1 MQAGLENY
9 QNCKKKQ
16 YFQSYQCLVI
26 YVVQYECDATKLCGI
41 RLSKKE
47 W

>member
-1 MQAGLENY
+1 MEAELENY
-9 QNCKKKQ
+9 QNDKKTPF
-16 YFQSYQCLVI
+16 FQNLLI
-26 YVVQYECDATKLCGI
+26 HLVQYKCDAIKLCGI